1 MAIKVS
7 LKGAPRT
14 RFGKGAARQLRRD
27 KQIPAVI
34 YGKREEPI
42 HVSIPARELEKTVRH
57 YNALIKLDVDGE
69 SYQVLARDV
78 QRDVVTRELE
88 HVDLL
93 EVVKGDKVLVN
104 VEVIVEG
111 EAAPGVNVSLEHPT
125 VALIADVTNIPDSVS
140 IDIEGRE
147 VGDHALASDI
157 EFPEGSEFY
166 GEESQLVV
174 NISAKRAVEDEDE
187 DAEEATEGEEATGE
201 EASDE

>member
-42 HVSIPARELEKTVRH
+42 HVSIPVRELEKTVRH
-57 YNALIKLDVDGE
+57 YNALITLDIDGE

-111 EAAPGVNVSLEHPT
+111 EAAPGVNVSVEQPT

-147 VGDHALASDI
+147 AGDHAHASDI

-174 NISAKRAVEDEDE
+174 NISPKRAAEEEDEDG
-187 DAEEATEGEEATGE
+187 EEAAEGEEATDE
-201 EASDE
+201 EASE